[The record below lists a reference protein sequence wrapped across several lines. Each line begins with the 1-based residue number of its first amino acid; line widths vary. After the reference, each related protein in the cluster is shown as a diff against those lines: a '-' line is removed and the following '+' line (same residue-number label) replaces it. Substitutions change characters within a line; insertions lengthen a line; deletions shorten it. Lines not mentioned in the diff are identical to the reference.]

1 MEENKQEAVSPV
13 EATPAS
19 LDEVILG
26 LRGFGIEENED
37 ILTLKAGGKEHRLRI
52 SNIPTEAE
60 LVALL
65 AVEDQK
71 GYAWLQR
78 IKAEILSRSISWIDG
93 VPVKSF
99 EGKMFTDPTTGN
111 QMLWQPALRN
121 VIMTWGMEIV
131 GVLWKV
137 FMVHSQRIEDR
148 LKDAFPDSAIM
159 TDVEKRFVELAVQ
172 DIEDQAREM
181 IKDRLDNMAE
191 EGAET
196 SAETETKKS

>member
-19 LDEVILG
+19 IDEVILG

-37 ILTLKAGGKEHRLRI
+37 ILSLRAGGKEHRLRI

-60 LVALL
+60 LLALL
-65 AVEDQK
+65 AVDDQK

-93 VPVKSF
+93 VSVKAY
-99 EGKMFTDPTTGN
+99 EGKMFTDPVTHD

-121 VIMTWGMEIV
+121 VIMTWGMETV

-148 LKDAFPDSAIM
+148 LKDAFPDTAIL

-181 IKDRLDNMAE
+181 IKDRLSTMVE
-191 EGAET
+191 EGAEAP
-196 SAETETKKS
+196 AETETKKS

>member
-1 MEENKQEAVSPV
+1 MEENKQAVVSPV

-19 LDEVILG
+19 IDDIIAG

-60 LVALL
+60 LTSIL
-65 AVEDQK
+65 AVEDVK

-93 VPVKSF
+93 VSVKSL
-99 EGKMFTDPTTGN
+99 EGRMFTDPTSGN

-121 VIMTWGMEIV
+121 VILTWGMEV
-131 GVLWKV
+131 MNVLWKV

-148 LKDAFPDSAIM
+148 FKESFPDSAVM

-172 DIEDQAREM
+172 DIEDQTRDM
-181 IKDRLDNMAE
+181 IADRLKTIVGEDSTAAE
-191 EGAET
+191 V
-196 SAETETKKS
+196 ETKS